1 MKHDEYNKY
10 IEEYLNSNI
19 TVKDLANKYNLSY
32 YGLQNQIR
40 KRNIKRIHNYGK
52 EIEYARSLKDKLIK
66 DYIPGTTS
74 LKNLAKKYNIN
85 DYQTVSIVLNENGIK
100 PIKPKH
106 NISRNLLKKASEYY
120 IDNNI
125 SVIDCAKE
133 FKIGKNTLYT
143 YLKEHNLIKNPKN
156 YQKDISYNENFFDN
170 IDTEEKAYWL
180 GFIMADGYT
189 RLNKK
194 NNPAQTSI
202 EISKKDIEILHAF
215 KNSIKSNHIIK
226 ERTRC
231 TVTGKISEYCSITIS
246 SQHLTNKLVSYGVIP
261 NKTYV
266 GYINEEIF
274 NNNEEL
280 IFHYLRGYSDGDGTI
295 NKRKYSYVF
304 KLVIK
309 SESILNTISNW
320 IKKYCNIEPKIKLQ
334 SDSLGSA
341 YRLSIQNKKEYFI
354 FLDKL
359 YKNANIYLDRKYK
372 NYLSHKSCAVPEEKP

>member
-1 MKHDEYNKY
+1 MKYDEYNKY
-10 IEEYLNSNI
+10 VAEYLTSNI
-19 TVKDLANKYNLSY
+19 TVKDLAKKYNLSY
-32 YGLQNQIR
+32 HGLRNQIR
-40 KRNIKRIHNYGK
+40 IRGIRKVKNYGK
-52 EIEYARSLKDKLIK
+52 EINYARSIKDKLIN
-66 DYIPGTTS
+66 DYIPGETS
-74 LKNLAKKYNIN
+74 LKSLAEKYNIN
-85 DYQTVSIVLNENGIK
+85 NYKTIADVLKENNIKTV
-100 PIKPKH
+100 KPKL
-106 NISRNLLKKASEYY
+106 ISKKILKEASEYY
-120 IDNNI
+120 VNNDI
-125 SVIDCAKE
+125 SITNCAKK
-133 FKIGKNTLYT
+133 FKIGKNTLYN
-143 YLKEHNLIKNPKN
+143 YLKEQDLIRSPKI

-202 EISKKDIEILHAF
+202 EISKRDVEILNAF
-215 KNSIKSNHIIK
+215 KNIINSNHIIRK
-226 ERTRC
+226 RSRR
-231 TVTGKISEYCSITIS
+231 TVTGKISEICSITIS
-246 SQHLTNKLVSYGVIP
+246 SEHLTSKLISYGVVP
-261 NKTYV
+261 NKTYI

-295 NKRKYSYVF
+295 NKNRGNYVF

-359 YKNANIYLDRKYK
+359 YKNANIYLGRKYQI
-372 NYLSHKSCAVPEEKP
+372 YLDHREFAVPEEKP

>member
-1 MKHDEYNKY
+1 MKYDEYNKY
-10 IEEYLNSNI
+10 VAEYLTSNI
-19 TVKDLANKYNLSY
+19 TVKDLAKKYNLSY
-32 YGLQNQIR
+32 HGLRNQIR
-40 KRNIKRIHNYGK
+40 IRGIRKVKNYGK
-52 EIEYARSLKDKLIK
+52 EINYARSIKDKLIN
-66 DYIPGTTS
+66 DYIPGETS
-74 LKNLAKKYNIN
+74 LKSLAEKYNIN
-85 DYQTVSIVLNENGIK
+85 NYKTIADVLKENNIKTV
-100 PIKPKH
+100 KPKL
-106 NISRNLLKKASEYY
+106 ISKKILKEASEYY
-120 IDNNI
+120 VNNDI
-125 SVIDCAKE
+125 SITNCAKK
-133 FKIGKNTLYT
+133 FKIGKNTLYN
-143 YLKEHNLIKNPKN
+143 YLKEQDLIRSPKI

-202 EISKKDIEILHAF
+202 EISKRDVEILNAF
-215 KNSIKSNHIIK
+215 KNSINSNHIIRK
-226 ERTRC
+226 RSRR
-231 TVTGKISEYCSITIS
+231 TVTGKISEICSITIS
-246 SQHLTNKLVSYGVIP
+246 SEHLTSKLISYGVVP
-261 NKTYV
+261 NKTYI

-295 NKRKYSYVF
+295 NKNRGNYVF

-359 YKNANIYLDRKYK
+359 YKNANIYLGRKYQI
-372 NYLSHKSCAVPEEKP
+372 YLDHREFAVPEEKP